1 MIKAIIV
8 DDEKSASEMLEWL
21 LSTYCPEVSIAAIC
35 HSAQAGIEAIQTHNP
50 DVVFLDIEMPGMNG
64 FDMLEKIENIAFSI
78 IFTTAYDQFAL
89 RAFRYAALDYLLKP
103 IDPDDLK
110 KAVARLKTENHTL
123 GREQLNLLLET
134 LNPAKKQVDRIALSV
149 GDALIFVKTAD
160 ICYCAAESN
169 YTRVVMAD
177 GKKVMV
183 AKTLKELDDTLAGDD
198 FIRVHNSYLVNINH
212 IKKYVKGDGGYI
224 VMPDDTQITISRSKR
239 NDFFQLFSKF

>member
-1 MIKAIIV
+1 
-8 DDEKSASEMLEWL
+8 MLEWL
-21 LSTYCPEVSIAAIC
+21 LSTYCPEVSITAIC
-35 HSAQAGIEAIQTHNP
+35 HSAQAGIAAIQTHKP

-64 FDMLEKIENIAFSI
+64 FDMLEKIESIAFSI